1 MSSSILFL
9 SCPMNLNNQQQQPMS
24 YKINRRYLCLFQ
36 GVMETVI
43 GLGMSVGPAIGGV
56 LYSVSFTFNHYLS

>member
-9 SCPMNLNNQQQQPMS
+9 FCPMNLKNQQQQPK
-24 YKINRRYLCLFQ
+24 YELNRKYLCLFQ